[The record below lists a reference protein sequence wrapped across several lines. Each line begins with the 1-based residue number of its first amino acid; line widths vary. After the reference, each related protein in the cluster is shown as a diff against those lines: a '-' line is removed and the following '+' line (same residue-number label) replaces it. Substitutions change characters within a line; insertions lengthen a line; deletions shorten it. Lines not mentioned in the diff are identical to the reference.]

1 METRWDALTEEF
13 LEREYFV
20 LDLLPEQVP
29 LGSRGQYFRIE
40 EYWLLS
46 GEKEK
51 LLERFYRI
59 LLKLNCYYDFDVLWQ
74 DRPVRNPKPA
84 ELMRY
89 LMNLL
94 APGQEPLRI
103 FLDDDKAMV
112 HLIADDLYLTV
123 YGPDE
128 RLQRI
133 LTELARSEGLFFWQP
148 KMAEEG

>member
-1 METRWDALTEEF
+1 MEINYDDLTEDF

-29 LGSRGQYFRIE
+29 ADSRGQYFQIE
-40 EYWLLS
+40 EYWRLS

-51 LLERFYRI
+51 LLERIFRI

-74 DRPVRNPKPA
+74 DRPVRNPKPN

-94 APGQEPLRI
+94 APRQEPLRI

-123 YGPDE
+123 FCPDE
-128 RLQRI
+128 KLQRI
-133 LTELARSEGLFFWQP
+133 LTELARSEGLYFWQP
-148 KMAEEG
+148 PQNT

>member
-1 METRWDALTEEF
+1 MEINYDDLTEEF

-29 LGSRGQYFRIE
+29 ADSRGQYFQIE
-40 EYWLLS
+40 EYWRLN

-51 LLERFYRI
+51 QLERFFRI
-59 LLKLNCYYDFDVLWQ
+59 LLKLNCYYDFDVIWQ
-74 DRPVRNPKPA
+74 NKPVRNPKPA
-84 ELMRY
+84 ELLRY

-103 FLDDDKAMV
+103 FLDDDAAMV
-112 HLIADDLYLTV
+112 HLAADDLCLAV

-133 LTELARSEGLFFWQP
+133 LTALARSEGLYFWMPPQ
-148 KMAEEG
+148 

>member
-1 METRWDALTEEF
+1 MEINYDDLTEDF

-29 LGSRGQYFRIE
+29 AGSRGQYFKIE
-40 EYWLLS
+40 EYWRLS

-51 LLERFYRI
+51 LLERFFRI
-59 LLKLNCYYDFDVLWQ
+59 LLKLNCYYDFDVLWL
-74 DRPVRNPKPA
+74 DRPVHNPNPS
-84 ELMRY
+84 ELLRY

-94 APGQEPLRI
+94 APRQEPLRI
-103 FLDDDKAMV
+103 FLDDDSAML

-128 RLQRI
+128 RLQGI

-148 KMAEEG
+148 PQ